1 MTKAK
6 PHLDETEL
14 RHATEVTLAHYERSA
29 QAFRDGTLD
38 HDVSQNIEALVEALQ
53 GPGPHAVLD
62 LGCGPGRD
70 LRHFTELGVEAVGL
84 DGSRA
89 FVEMARDYSGCEVW
103 HQNFLA
109 LDLPDGRFDGVY
121 ANASLFHVPSQE
133 LARVLGEL
141 AACLKVGGV
150 LFCSNPHGDNQEG
163 FNQDRYGCYHDPVA
177 WKAFVGAAGFVEVR
191 HYYRPHGLPRDQQPW
206 LATVWRKV

>member
-1 MTKAK
+1 MTQ
-6 PHLDETEL
+6 
-14 RHATEVTLAHYERSA
+14 VTLAHYERSA

-103 HQNFLA
+103 QQNFLA